1 MRKHY
6 FMNKTEYIEIYKRQ
20 KSSGLNIDDFCANES
35 YSKSSFYYWKRKFLN
50 DTEIS
55 EFKIKTRTINKKQDA
70 AGIAL
75 INIKKENA
83 IAKITEPESIAKA
96 SSQEKSEISIE
107 LPNGFKIKFKGK
119 NNAKS
124 AVDILTKI
132 CSANVQFK

>member
-1 MRKHY
+1 
-6 FMNKTEYIEIYKRQ
+6 MNKTEYIEIYKRQ

-96 SSQEKSEISIE
+96 PSQEKSEISIE